1 MPDKLVIYTTSTCPH
16 CAELKKQLGS
26 LGIDFDTRNL
36 EDADVLTDLR
46 VEGCFAMQAPILQI
60 GDMYFQVTE

>member
-1 MPDKLVIYTTSTCPH
+1 MLVIYTTDKCPR

-26 LGIDFDTRNL
+26 LGIAFDTKDL
-36 EDADVLTDLR
+36 EDPGVLTDLR

-60 GDMYFQVTE
+60 GDMYFQVSE